1 MSSSSLVSLD
11 NQMQQALNN
20 NRKGYYQTKHFTQG
34 LAWEMYPLPT
44 TSQRLVAGN
53 STETL
58 LNPQPIQV
66 NKPPMPVLNNVWVNK
81 NGSTNGFGAY
91 IAYMPTEKTGIV
103 ILANKNYPNIE
114 RVKAAYTILAKTPT
128 ANQ

>member
-1 MSSSSLVSLD
+1 
-11 NQMQQALNN
+11 
-20 NRKGYYQTKHFTQG
+20 
-34 LAWEMYPLPT
+34 MYPLPT